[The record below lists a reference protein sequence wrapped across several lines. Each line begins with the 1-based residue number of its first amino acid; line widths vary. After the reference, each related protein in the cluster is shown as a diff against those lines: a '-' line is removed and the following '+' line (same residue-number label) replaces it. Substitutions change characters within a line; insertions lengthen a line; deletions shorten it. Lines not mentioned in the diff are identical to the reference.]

1 MVTIAGLQ
9 LDPQYRSLT
18 RDRQHAAATKTRVMQ
33 VIDDPRNLLMR
44 PLPSAYTKRK
54 VGRQFFWLSW
64 RLVSFCVPWHRC
76 LILLTDGTD
85 RRSHML

>member
-1 MVTIAGLQ
+1 MQ

-54 VGRQFFWLSW
+54 VSGCSCCQEFGRLGRPSPALAVCSTQE
-64 RLVSFCVPWHRC
+64 VAQ
-76 LILLTDGTD
+76 T
-85 RRSHML
+85 